1 MELAVAQARQ
11 CVGEPGK
18 VSPKVGAVVMQDGQL
33 LGQAYRGEVE
43 PGEHAEYTLLERKL
57 ADAKLAGTTLFTTLE
72 PCTHRN
78 PPKVPC
84 VERIIE
90 RKISRVFIGTV
101 DPNDLI
107 RGGGQ
112 LRLRQ
117 ANVEILFFDPDL
129 MAELEELNRDFTR
142 SQASG
147 HIVRTAAQTADP
159 ATGEIGPNG
168 DRVGYNDDGDKVE
181 FLPDEDAPGGEWQ
194 MVLRR
199 NDAAILASYNEFW
212 DKVWWKRHKELMQTY
227 QFGVNPTSDGHV
239 RKGMEGA
246 ARIEGTYGLEALEAM
261 TDYDWVLLEGQ
272 MGALSWVLGT
282 DWDQGVYDT

>member
-1 MELAVAQARQ
+1 MATDPHDRWCMELAVAQARQ

-107 RGGGQ
+107 RGG
-112 LRLRQ
+112 
-117 ANVEILFFDPDL
+117 VEAAPLDV
-129 MAELEELNRDFTR
+129 
-142 SQASG
+142 SG
-147 HIVRTAAQTADP
+147 R
-159 ATGEIGPNG
+159 
-168 DRVGYNDDGDKVE
+168 
-181 FLPDEDAPGGEWQ
+181 
-194 MVLRR
+194 
-199 NDAAILASYNEFW
+199 
-212 DKVWWKRHKELMQTY
+212 
-227 QFGVNPTSDGHV
+227 
-239 RKGMEGA
+239 
-246 ARIEGTYGLEALEAM
+246 
-261 TDYDWVLLEGQ
+261 
-272 MGALSWVLGT
+272 
-282 DWDQGVYDT
+282 